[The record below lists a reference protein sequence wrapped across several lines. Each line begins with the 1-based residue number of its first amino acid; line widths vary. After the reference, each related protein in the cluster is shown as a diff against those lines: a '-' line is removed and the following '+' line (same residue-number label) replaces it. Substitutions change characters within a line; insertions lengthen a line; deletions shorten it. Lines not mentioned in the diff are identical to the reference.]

1 LFSYGSRTSPI
12 DAPVVGVVQDVFANG
27 LDRPPS
33 PAAFVLR
40 AEDTPTAALDY
51 MLRGTA
57 LLPDQAK
64 LIRRTIMDLNPSAEV
79 SSVVSLRSTL
89 TGTIKHRTF
98 ATLLLSIIGLAGGVV
113 ALIGLAGIV
122 HFMVRQRTHEIAIR
136 LAIGADRRHIRRLV
150 VREGFIAALTGSVLG
165 LVLGRWLSTGL
176 SSLVFGLEAGNW
188 TTSLAV
194 GASMLVIMTMATLLP
209 ARRALRLEPVQ
220 ALRIE

>member
-1 LFSYGSRTSPI
+1 MQAS
-12 DAPVVGVVQDVFANG
+12 VVGVVQDVFANG

-40 AEDTPTAALDY
+40 SEDTPTAALDY
-51 MLRGTA
+51 MFRGTA
-57 LLPDQAK
+57 VLPGQAQ
-64 LIRRTIMDLNPSAEV
+64 LIRRTILDLNPSAEV

-98 ATLLLSIIGLAGGVV
+98 ATLLLSIVGLAGGII

-122 HFMVRQRTHEIAIR
+122 HFMVRQRTHEIAVR

-150 VREGFIAALTGSVLG
+150 VREGFTAALIGSVVG
-165 LVLGRWLSTGL
+165 LVVGRWLSKGL
-176 SSLVFGLEAGNW
+176 STLVFGLEAGNW
-188 TTSLAV
+188 TTTIAV
-194 GASMLVIMTMATLLP
+194 GLGMLVIMTMATLLP